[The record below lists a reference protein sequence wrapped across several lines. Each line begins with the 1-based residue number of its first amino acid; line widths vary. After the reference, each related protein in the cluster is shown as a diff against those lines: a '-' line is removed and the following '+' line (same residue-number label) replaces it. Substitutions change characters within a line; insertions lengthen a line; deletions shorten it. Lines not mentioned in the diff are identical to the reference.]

1 MENIVY
7 YAIEKRL
14 TPEDGRLAEHET
26 IVCTGSE
33 IECHY
38 RIKELRK
45 IQSEHQTE
53 ADAQQS
59 VQDIDMSEGGGLQLQ
74 IDPEYFV
81 VPAEQYDKEHS
92 LNEQRNIMGRF
103 FSEFGGNF

>member
-38 RIKELRK
+38 RIKELQK

-81 VPAEQYDKEHS
+81 GLLSSTTKS
-92 LNEQRNIMGRF
+92 TR
-103 FSEFGGNF
+103 

>member
-1 MENIVY
+1 MENIIY

-33 IECHY
+33 IECYH
-38 RIKELRK
+38 RIKELKK

-59 VQDIDMSEGGGLQLQ
+59 VQEADLPEGGLQLQ

-81 VPAEQYDKEHS
+81 VPASEYDREHS
-92 LNEQRNIMGRF
+92 LNEQRSIMDKF
-103 FSEFGGNF
+103 FSEFGGKL

>member
-38 RIKELRK
+38 RIKELQK

-92 LNEQRNIMGRF
+92 LNEQRSIMGKF
-103 FSEFGGNF
+103 FSEFGGSF

>member
-1 MENIVY
+1 METLFIMRR
-7 YAIEKRL
+7 KRL

-38 RIKELRK
+38 RIKELQK

-81 VPAEQYDKEHS
+81 VPAEPVR
-92 LNEQRNIMGRF
+92 QRALA
-103 FSEFGGNF
+103 E